1 MLLYCSLNQKN
12 DNLQHQ
18 MPAPAVFWK
27 KLLIK
32 IMKNWMWIVIGLVI
46 VVAVF
51 YLIRWKNAGVL
62 ERNKVPLDQAYLDFQ
77 EINEHYRSNLFKIER
92 LCTVAMRSAS
102 SPEPIRVFPTVN
114 QQLIIDADPEVDEE
128 TKHDYRYYK
137 LDQQGKLVDSIYIRY
152 EGYWPKFIDRFMV
165 FSNDQKAYYTTWPL
179 DGDTTRHHFVSLN
192 ADFSWPKDKID
203 QKIRAVKKSGNYY
216 FFSAFRDHGKDF
228 RWMAFYEQQQ
238 WYMLWEKMPGYT
250 QVADED
256 SGYRYRSDVFHTGTP
271 DPVIP
276 EDVRL
281 IHFYPEEKM
290 EYKHV
295 IGGGAL
301 PSSATNWR
309 GKGFFSTDIAGRN
322 FSFKV
327 DQLVVEK
334 EKYDRFKTRLYTL
347 TEPGGAAR
355 IYEPAFYRSE
365 HGFAL
370 YSGNWDELYII
381 KPQK

>member
-1 MLLYCSLNQKN
+1 
-12 DNLQHQ
+12 LQHQ
-18 MPAPAVFWK
+18 SRNLGFSEQN
-27 KLLIK
+27 LLIK
-32 IMKNWMWIVIGLVI
+32 TMKNRMWIAIGLMI

-51 YLIRWKNAGVL
+51 FLIKWKNAGVL

-77 EINEHYRSNLFKIER
+77 EINEHYQSNKFKIEK
-92 LCTVAMRSAS
+92 LCTVAVRSAS
-102 SPEPIRVFPTVN
+102 SPEPIRVFKTVN
-114 QQLIIDADPEVDEE
+114 QQLIIDADPKVNEE

-165 FSNDQKAYYTTWPL
+165 FSNQRKAYYTTWPL
-179 DGDTTRHHFVSLN
+179 DGDTTRHHFISLN
-192 ADFSWPKDKID
+192 ADFSWPRDKID
-203 QKIRAVKKSGNYY
+203 QKIKAVKNRGDYY
-216 FFSAFRDHGKDF
+216 FFSAFRDNENDF
-228 RWMAFYEQQQ
+228 RWMAFYEQEH

-250 QVADED
+250 QVADGD

-290 EYKHV
+290 EYKHA
-295 IGGGAL
+295 IGGGTS

-309 GKGFFSTDIAGRN
+309 GKGFFSTVIAGN
-322 FSFKV
+322 SFSFKV

-334 EKYDRFKTRLYTL
+334 ERFDKFKTRLYTL
-347 TEPGGAAR
+347 KEPGGLAR

-365 HGFAL
+365 QGFAL

-381 KPQK
+381 KPQP